1 MAQTISPYLNA
12 DLTQPAAAK
21 VDELEWIPTPQPGV
35 LRRPL
40 DREGGE
46 VARATSIVRFK
57 GGQSFP
63 SHVHG
68 LGEEFLVI
76 DGVFSDE
83 DGDFPAGTYVRNPP
97 GTKHA
102 PRSRE
107 GCEIFVKLRQMRPE
121 GEPQVVL
128 DTTTV
133 EWEPAE
139 AEGYTRIPLFEAE
152 DGLEFVALER
162 LEAGASTG
170 ARTLSG
176 GEEILLLEG
185 DLDVEGDAFEAR
197 AWIRRPAGSSY
208 PLSSSKGCRFWVK
221 RGHLTP

>member
-1 MAQTISPYLNA
+1 MSQTISPYLNA

-21 VDELEWIPTPQPGV
+21 VDELEWISTPQPGV

-57 GGQSFP
+57 SGHSFP

-68 LGEEFLVI
+68 LGEEILVL
-76 DGVFSDE
+76 DGAFSDE
-83 DGDFPAGTYVRNPP
+83 SGDFPAGTYVRNPP
-97 GTKHA
+97 GTEHA
-102 PRSRE
+102 PHSRE

-121 GEPQVVL
+121 GEPQVVT

-133 EWEPAE
+133 DWEPAE
-139 AEGYTRIPLFEAE
+139 SDGYTRIPLFEAD
-152 DGLEFVALER
+152 DGSEYVALEN
-162 LEAGASTG
+162 LDAGASTG
-170 ARTLSG
+170 SRTLSG

-185 DLDVEGDAFEAR
+185 DLDLEGETFEAR
-197 AWIRRPAGSSY
+197 AWIRKPAGSSY
-208 PLSSSKGCRFWVK
+208 ALSSRGGCKFWVK
-221 RGHLTP
+221 RGHLAR

>member
-1 MAQTISPYLNA
+1 MSQTISPYLNA
-12 DLTQPAAAK
+12 DLTQPAEAN
-21 VDELEWIPTPQPGV
+21 VDEIDWIPSPQPGV

-57 GGQSFP
+57 RGHSFP
-63 SHVHG
+63 AHVHG

-83 DGDFPAGTYVRNPP
+83 HADFPAGTYVRNPP

-102 PRSRE
+102 PHSRD
-107 GCEIFVKLRQMRPE
+107 GCEMFVKLRQMRPE
-121 GEPQVVL
+121 GESRVVL
-128 DTTTV
+128 DTTTAS
-133 EWEPAE
+133 WEPAE
-139 AEGYTRIPLFEAE
+139 SKGYTRIPLFEAE
-152 DGLEFVALER
+152 DGSEFVALES

-170 ARTLSG
+170 ARTLAG
-176 GEEILLLEG
+176 GEEVLLLEG
-185 DLDVEGDAFEAR
+185 DLEIEGEAFDAR

-208 PLSSSKGCRFWVK
+208 PLSSREGCRFWVK
-221 RGHLTP
+221 RGHLVP